1 MIESARGRVAVL
13 YTLLFAAIVLAVA
26 SGVYWLIRNN
36 AYMRLDQTL
45 ETTLD
50 IASLAVRHEIAE
62 HQSQGKQ
69 TGEAALREVL
79 ETMYQ
84 TSFPQEQIVVR
95 DGTRLVAYKRN
106 LGRQQTDLRTV
117 SLKAGKGRA
126 NVRDLRIAAKQVYVP
141 QSKTAYTV
149 LVSTW
154 RGDVNNDLASVVR
167 ALSITIP
174 SALVLALLGGYLLA
188 KRTLAPLR
196 NMASTVDAITSKNL
210 ERRVEVV
217 NRKDEVGQLAIRFN
231 NLLERLQDAF
241 VQQRQFMA
249 DASHELRT
257 PIAAALTASQVTL
270 GGASRTEKEYRE
282 ALTIV
287 EEQMLRLRRI
297 VGDMFL
303 LAQADAHALQYRWEV
318 VYLDEIVAE
327 ACRAIRFLA
336 ESKNLRLSVSK
347 LSEMPCAGD
356 SGLLRQALLILLDNA
371 CKYTSAGGSIRIDVE
386 ITSETYLVRVADTG
400 IGIPESAQ
408 PHIFQRF
415 YRVDKSRSRAIADG
429 GGAGL
434 GLPIA
439 RWIAEV
445 HGGEITLESSDSS
458 GSVFA
463 LHLPRPPV
471 PRTRVEAVPEEQ
483 PSSTLHGS

>member
-231 NLLERLQDAF
+231 NLLGRLQDAF

-303 LAQADAHALQYRWEV
+303 LAQADAHALQYRWEI

>member
-303 LAQADAHALQYRWEV
+303 LAQADAHALQYRWEI

>member
-303 LAQADAHALQYRWEV
+303 LAQADAHALQYRWEI

-483 PSSTLHGS
+483 PSSALHGS